1 MTIAAKKLKIIELVE
16 KTDDVGIL
24 DTVEGLL
31 DDDLSHDH
39 WENLSDAQ
47 KARIK
52 QSMDSIQAG
61 NFRSTKEVMT
71 DLRKKLLN
79 GEL

>member
-1 MTIAAKKLKIIELVE
+1 VE
-16 KTDDVGIL
+16 
-24 DTVEGLL
+24 ELL
-31 DDDLSHDH
+31 DDDFSHDH
-39 WENLSDAQ
+39 WENLSSEQ

-61 NFRSTKEVMT
+61 NFRTTKEVMA

>member
-1 MTIAAKKLKIIELVE
+1 MTIADKKLEIIELVA
-16 KTDDVGIL
+16 KTDDVAVL
-24 DTVEGLL
+24 DNVKGLL
-31 DDDLSHDH
+31 EDDFSHDH
-39 WENLSDAQ
+39 WENLSDEQ

-52 QSMDSIQAG
+52 QSMDSIEAG
-61 NFRSTKEVMT
+61 NFRTTKEVMT